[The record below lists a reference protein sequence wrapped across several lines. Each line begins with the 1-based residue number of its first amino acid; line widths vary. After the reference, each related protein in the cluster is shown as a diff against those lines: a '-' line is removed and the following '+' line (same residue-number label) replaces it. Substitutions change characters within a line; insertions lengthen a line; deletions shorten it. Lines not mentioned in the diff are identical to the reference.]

1 MSDTHHVYTRKA
13 TPMRTVYNQI
23 AENWTPLL
31 GRGHEAP
38 DFKMMRQ
45 ALEFDDTEFEE
56 KREYVYR
63 PRNPPTGGG
72 LKSDHRETSHYVSS
86 VLHSISP
93 HLASVYRGGAVNS
106 HIEDSWLNRDI
117 KYSRSR

>member
-1 MSDTHHVYTRKA
+1 
-13 TPMRTVYNQI
+13 MRTVYNQI

-56 KREYVYR
+56 KREYTYR

-72 LKSDHRETSHYVSS
+72 HKADHRETSHYVGS

-93 HLASVYRGGAVNS
+93 HLANVYRGGAVNS
-106 HIEDSWLNRDI
+106 HLEDSWLNRDI